1 MKSAEPG
8 EALIRE
14 ALRLHE
20 RYHREL
26 IERFSVCPWAKA
38 ARLEGRT
45 RTHVV
50 PEASCSAAELAPLV
64 GTWAVD
70 ETVDVAFVIVPRF
83 SSGRDAFAEWVSSLA
98 EQTNEVFLSAPFH
111 PGAPDEAGSVQ
122 FLRQTPDPTAQLVRR
137 SRLEEI
143 RAQDPPHYKD
153 IFELDLRSLEATK
166 PASSVAAS
174 VHSYNQRTLER
185 EGRAGLQA
193 IVEDIRNDRNR
204 TYARL
209 DETRFD

>member
-1 MKSAEPG
+1 VNRAEPG
-8 EALIRE
+8 EALRRE

-38 ARLEGRT
+38 ARVEGRT

-50 PEASCSAAELAPLV
+50 TEASCSAAALAPLV
-64 GTWAVD
+64 GAWATD
-70 ETVDVAFVIVPRF
+70 ETVDVAFVILPRF
-83 SSGRDAFAEWVSSLA
+83 TGGRDAFAAWVSSLA
-98 EQTNEVFLSAPFH
+98 EQTNDVFLSAPFY
-111 PGAPDEAGSVQ
+111 PGTLDETGAIQ

-153 IFELDLRSLEATK
+153 IFELDLQSLEAAK
-166 PASSVAAS
+166 PASTVAAS
-174 VHSYNQRTLER
+174 VHAYNQRTLER
-185 EGRAGLQA
+185 EGRAGLKA
-193 IVEDIRNDRNR
+193 ILEDIRDDRNR
-204 TYARL
+204 TYALL
-209 DETRFD
+209 DEKRFD

>member
-1 MKSAEPG
+1 MNRAEPR

-50 PEASCSAAELAPLV
+50 TETSCSAAELAPLV
-64 GTWAVD
+64 GAWAAD
-70 ETVDVAFVIVPRF
+70 ERVDVAFVIVPRF
-83 SSGRDAFAEWVSSLA
+83 SSGCDAFAEWVSSLA

-111 PGAPDEAGSVQ
+111 PAAPDEAGSVQ

-153 IFELDLRSLEATK
+153 IFELDLQNLEATK

-174 VHSYNQRTLER
+174 VHAYNQRTLER
-185 EGRAGLQA
+185 EGRSQLKE
-193 IVEDIRNDRNR
+193 ILDDIRSDRNR

>member
-1 MKSAEPG
+1 
-8 EALIRE
+8 
-14 ALRLHE
+14 
-20 RYHREL
+20 
-26 IERFSVCPWAKA
+26 
-38 ARLEGRT
+38 
-45 RTHVV
+45 
-50 PEASCSAAELAPLV
+50 
-64 GTWAVD
+64 
-70 ETVDVAFVIVPRF
+70 
-83 SSGRDAFAEWVSSLA
+83 
-98 EQTNEVFLSAPFH
+98 
-111 PGAPDEAGSVQ
+111 
-122 FLRQTPDPTAQLVRR
+122 LVRR

-153 IFELDLRSLEATK
+153 IFELDLQSLEATK

-174 VHSYNQRTLER
+174 VHAYNQRTLER